1 MNATNIMSFTDII
14 ENSEIFIVFE
24 QTNFSAGEYYF
35 QLKNVM
41 RFELTY
47 YNKNKMLNG
56 NCTIFANHIIKN

>member
-41 RFELTY
+41 RYELTY
-47 YNKNKMLNG
+47 YKQE
-56 NCTIFANHIIKN
+56 